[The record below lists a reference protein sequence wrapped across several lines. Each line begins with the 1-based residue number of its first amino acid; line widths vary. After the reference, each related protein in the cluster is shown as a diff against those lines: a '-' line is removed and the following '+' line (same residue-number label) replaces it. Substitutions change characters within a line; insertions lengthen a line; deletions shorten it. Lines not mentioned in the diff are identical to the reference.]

1 MRLSKE
7 MLILSMEILLNKD
20 TPGVGGL
27 FLEHMRV
34 RVSQID
40 PYAQSFTIGAFFLKR
55 SSLIIG
61 HTR

>member
-40 PYAQSFTIGAFFLKR
+40 PYAQSFTIGAFFFNRCTMIK
-55 SSLIIG
+55 G
-61 HTR
+61 QKK